1 MDYRTP
7 VEDILF
13 ALKYG
18 AGADRLRGWDDD
30 LARDIVTQ
38 AGRFIDQK
46 IAPLDPLADV
56 SPPALIDN
64 RITVAPELKAAV
76 REFTESGW
84 LGLAMPEALGG
95 QGLPGVL
102 TSAVLEMLGG
112 ACVNFLMLVACPEA
126 AMRLVLDQANEDQK
140 NRFIPGIV
148 SGEYSTTI
156 VLSEPQ
162 AGSDLSLIRTKAQQ
176 GGDGVWRI
184 TGNKVFTSNAD
195 HDITPNILHCVLAR
209 TDEVDSGAKGLS
221 LFFCPAVL
229 PDGRRNAI
237 GVDRIEDKMGLHA
250 SPTCQVFFDGA
261 EAEIVGAPG
270 EGLMRMFTMMNAM
283 RIDVAAQGTGLCQIA
298 AQRSRDYAAGRHQ
311 GRALQPSQLD
321 TGAVPINRHGDVR
334 RGLLTQTA
342 WVEGLRSMLY
352 RAAVDIEL
360 GDNSALVE
368 LMTPVCKVLA
378 TDAAVECAN
387 IAIQIHGGYGYI
399 KEYRVEQI
407 LRDARVGRIFE
418 GANGLHATNLVTR
431 TLTARGGASAEA
443 FERVS
448 EDAVVAS
455 RRAGT
460 NGMATALSEGLVAWR
475 ASRDAVVKLADPGFV
490 AYPFMELTGLLALG
504 MAWSRLQQNADKSAN
519 PERIRTTAAF
529 VQDWMLP
536 KTKFL
541 SERIVAGNEGS
552 TMTGEAFQS

>member
-1 MDYRTP
+1 MDYKTP
-7 VEDILF
+7 VADILF

-18 AGADRLRGWDDD
+18 AEASRLPGWDDD

-38 AGRFIDQK
+38 AGRFIDQR

-64 RITVAPELKAAV
+64 RVRVSPELANAV
-76 REFTESGW
+76 REFTECGW

-126 AMRLVLDQANEDQK
+126 AMRLILDQANEDQK
-140 NRFIPGIV
+140 KRFISRIV

-162 AGSDLSLIRTKAQQ
+162 AGSDLSLISTKAQQ
-176 GGDGVWRI
+176 GDDGVWRI
-184 TGNKVFTSNAD
+184 TGDKVFTSNAD

-209 TDEVDSGAKGLS
+209 TGDAESGAKGLS

-229 PDGRRNAI
+229 PDGQRNTI
-237 GVDRIEDKMGLHA
+237 RVDRIEDKMGLHA
-250 SPTCQVFFDGA
+250 CPTCQVFFDGA

-270 EGLMRMFTMMNAM
+270 EGLKRMFTMMNAM
-283 RIDVAAQGTGLCQIA
+283 RIDVAAQGTGLCQVA
-298 AQRSRDYAAGRHQ
+298 LQRSRDYAADRRQ
-311 GRALQPSQLD
+311 GRAPQPNQQD
-321 TGAVPINRHGDVR
+321 IGAVPINRHGDVR

-342 WVEGLRSMLY
+342 WTEGLRSMLY
-352 RAAVDIEL
+352 RSAVDIEL
-360 GDNSALVE
+360 GDNPALVE

-407 LRDARVGRIFE
+407 LRDARIGRIFE

-443 FERVS
+443 FEREC
-448 EDAVVAS
+448 EDAVLANHSV
-455 RRAGT
+455 GT
-460 NGMATALSEGLVAWR
+460 NGMAEALSEGLIAWR
-475 ASRDAVVKLADPGFV
+475 TSRDAVVKLADPGFV

-504 MAWSRLQQNADKSAN
+504 MAWGRLQQDADDSAN
-519 PERIRTTAAF
+519 PERIGTTAAY
-529 VQDWMLP
+529 VQDWLLP
-536 KTKFL
+536 KAKFL
-541 SERIVAGNEGS
+541 SERITSGKENL
-552 TMTGEAFQS
+552 TMTGKAFQA

>member
-1 MDYRTP
+1 MDYKTP
-7 VEDILF
+7 VEDMLF

-18 AGADRLRGWDDD
+18 AEADRLPDWDDD
-30 LARDIVTQ
+30 LARDIITQ
-38 AGRFIDQK
+38 AGRFVDQE

-56 SPPALIDN
+56 RPPVLIDN
-64 RITVAPELKAAV
+64 RVKVAPELVAAV
-76 REFTESGW
+76 GKFTESGW
-84 LGLAMPEALGG
+84 LGLAMPEAFGG

-112 ACVNFLMLVACPEA
+112 ACVNILMMVACPEA
-126 AMRLVLDQANEDQK
+126 AMRLILDQANEDQK
-140 NRFIPGIV
+140 KRFIPGIV

-162 AGSDLSLIRTKAQQ
+162 AGSDLSLIATKAQQ
-176 GGDGVWRI
+176 DDDGVWRL

-209 TDEVDSGAKGLS
+209 TGDEESGARGLS
-221 LFFCPAVL
+221 LFLCSAVL
-229 PDGRRNAI
+229 PDGQRNTI
-237 GVDRIEDKMGLHA
+237 RVDRIEDKMGLHA

-283 RIDVAAQGTGLCQIA
+283 RIDVAAQGTGLCQVA
-298 AQRSRDYAAGRHQ
+298 AQRSRDYAADRRQ
-311 GRALQPSQLD
+311 GRALQPDQQD
-321 TGAVPINRHGDVR
+321 KGAVPINRHGDVR

-352 RAAVDIEL
+352 RSAVDIEL
-360 GDNSALVE
+360 GENPALVE

-407 LRDARVGRIFE
+407 LRDARIGRIFE

-431 TLTARGGASAEA
+431 TLAARGGASAEA
-443 FERVS
+443 FEQDCK
-448 EDAVVAS
+448 DAILAS
-455 RRAGT
+455 RAVGT
-460 NGMATALSEGLVAWR
+460 SGMAEALSEGLVAWR
-475 ASRDAVVKLADPGFV
+475 ASRDAVAKLTDPGFV

-504 MAWSRLQQNADKSAN
+504 VAWSRLEKNADASAN

-529 VQDWMLP
+529 VRDWMLP
-536 KTKFL
+536 ETKFL
-541 SERIVAGNEGS
+541 SERITSAEENL
-552 TMTGEAFQS
+552 TMTGTAFQS